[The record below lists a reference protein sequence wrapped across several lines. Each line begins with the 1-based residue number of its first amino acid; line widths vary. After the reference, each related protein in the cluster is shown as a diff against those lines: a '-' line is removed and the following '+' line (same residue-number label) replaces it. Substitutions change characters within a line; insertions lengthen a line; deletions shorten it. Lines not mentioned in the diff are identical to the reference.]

1 MSSNPDSPEVAD
13 ADLLLAT
20 AKEALSD
27 QLETIDAADAKL
39 GMAFA
44 AGSAVVGLVAAVVA
58 LRPHEWADWERAAVV
73 VTVLLYLAVVAL
85 AGIAVLPKTWRAGTD
100 LEWLWN
106 ESKDDNDP
114 RRLRRRMASGYMND
128 LECNAKRLGGKNKA
142 LRWAMRA
149 VAAEALVFAAL
160 AILLS

>member
-1 MSSNPDSPEVAD
+1 LSSNPDSPEIAD

-27 QLETIDAADAKL
+27 QLQTIDAVDAKL

-58 LRPHEWADWERAAVV
+58 LRPHEWTGLERGAVV
-73 VTVLLYLAVVAL
+73 VTVLLYLAVVGL
-85 AGIAVLPKTWRAGTD
+85 AGKAVLPKTWKAGTD
-100 LEWLWN
+100 LEWLWS
-106 ESKDDNDP
+106 ETKEDQDP

-128 LECNAKRLGGKNKA
+128 LESNAQTLTDKNRA
-142 LRWAMRA
+142 LRWAIRA
-149 VAAEALVFAAL
+149 VAAEAIVFAGL
-160 AILLS
+160 AILVS